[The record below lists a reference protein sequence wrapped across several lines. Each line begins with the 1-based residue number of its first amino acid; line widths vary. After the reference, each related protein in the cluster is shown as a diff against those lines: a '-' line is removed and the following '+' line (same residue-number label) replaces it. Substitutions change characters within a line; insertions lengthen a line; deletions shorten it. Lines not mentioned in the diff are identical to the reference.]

1 MSFNEVKQGLEIAV
15 VNSAMLQSDSGLQ
28 HSSSLHSGLL
38 RASSGVAEGMRS
50 AIERTSSMK
59 SAISR
64 SSSAGAKDLLAALQS
79 TANGDLEEATE
90 QARSFAS

>member
-1 MSFNEVKQGLEIAV
+1 M
-15 VNSAMLQSDSGLQ
+15 QSDSGLQ

-38 RASSGVAEGMRS
+38 RAGSGVAEGMRS

-90 QARSFAS
+90 QARRLPLRKLDG